1 VHLRSRIPTAFLSDA
16 PGTDVE
22 EFLMAPAR
30 IPCAGCRTRDRRIA
44 ELEAEVKSLRAQ
56 LDQSE
61 RAQNR
66 QAHPFRREQAA
77 AHPKKPG
84 RRKGHQADLR
94 PVPTPDQIDRVV
106 DVPLEECPMC
116 QAPLYDQGQVVQYQ
130 TDLPPIVPIITQFNI
145 ATGYCSCCRQYWQG
159 RHPDQTS
166 DAIGATGNTLGP
178 VVLTM
183 AAEMK
188 HRLGVSY
195 RKICDFLQTY
205 CQLKVCPAAFI
216 RAEQRLADLARPT
229 YELLLEALRQS
240 HVVHA
245 DETGWRVGRLNAW
258 LWVFSSKQAT
268 VYVIRTGKGARGHQV
283 PQEVLG
289 PDFDGYLVVDGL
301 KSYDVLEVAKGR
313 CNGHLLRRCK
323 KVRGTVPTK
332 EQEHIQALS
341 DLLKGAIE
349 LAGRREQV
357 PAEEFAQRVQ
367 DIEDRLDAWLDAN
380 LRRRTPSAD
389 LDRLDMHIRAHRGEW
404 LAFLHDPEV
413 PPTNNHAE
421 QMLRPAVLTRKVG
434 GCNKNLLGAL
444 VHSILSS
451 VMVTCHRQGK
461 RFLDLARKLWWSNEP
476 QAIPVETLPEATKV
490 QPVPETSG

>member
-1 VHLRSRIPTAFLSDA
+1 
-16 PGTDVE
+16 
-22 EFLMAPAR
+22 MAAATVT
-30 IPCAGCRTRDRRIA
+30 CSGCLTRDRRIA
-44 ELEAEVKSLRAQ
+44 QLEAEIKRLRQ
-56 LDQSE
+56 LLDESQ
-61 RAQNR
+61 RASKR
-66 QAHPFRREQAA
+66 QTHPFRREHATE
-77 AHPKKPG
+77 HPKKPG
-84 RRKGHQADLR
+84 RRQGHQADLR
-94 PVPTPDQIDRVV
+94 PVPTPEQIDRVI
-106 DVPLEECPMC
+106 DVPLDECPLC
-116 QAPLYDQGQVVQYQ
+116 QAPLYDEGLVVQYQ

-145 ATGYCSCCRQYWQG
+145 ETGYCSCCRQYWQG

-166 DAIGATGNTLGP
+166 NAIGATGNTLGP

-229 YELLLEALRQS
+229 YELLIDALRQS

-268 VYVIRTGKGARGHQV
+268 VYVIRTGTGARGHQV
-283 PQEVLG
+283 PQDILG

-301 KSYDVLEVAKGR
+301 KTYDVLEVAKGR

-323 KVRGTVPTK
+323 ELREIVPTK
-332 EQEHIQALS
+332 EQQHLQALS
-341 DLLKGAIE
+341 TLLKEAID
-349 LAGRREQV
+349 LAKHRDEQA
-357 PAEEFAQRVQ
+357 PADYGNRVQ
-367 DIEDRLDAWLDAN
+367 EIEDRLDNWLEGN
-380 LRRRTPSAD
+380 ENQRRRSAE
-389 LDRLDMHIRAHRGEW
+389 LARLDQHLRAHRGEW
-404 LAFLHDPEV
+404 LTFLHDPEV

-421 QMLRPAVLTRKVG
+421 QMLRPAVITRKVG

-451 VMVTCHRQGK
+451 IMVTCHRQGK
-461 RFLDLARKLWWSNEP
+461 RFLDLARQLWQSNQP
-476 QAIPVETLPEATKV
+476 QAIPLETLPGTGPPK
-490 QPVPETSG
+490 PPS

>member
-1 VHLRSRIPTAFLSDA
+1 MLEVLAMVA
-16 PGTDVE
+16 
-22 EFLMAPAR
+22 AR
-30 IPCAGCRTRDRRIA
+30 PVCAGCQQRDRRIA
-44 ELEAEVKSLRAQ
+44 ELEEENQKLRQQLGQREAER
-56 LDQSE
+56 
-61 RAQNR
+61 NR
-66 QAHPFRREQAA
+66 QAHPFRREQTAKR
-77 AHPKKPG
+77 PKKPG
-84 RRKGHQADLR
+84 RRPGHKADLR

-106 DVPLEECPMC
+106 NVPLDKCPLC
-116 QAPLYDQGQVVQYQ
+116 DVYLYDLGQVVQYQ

-145 ATGYCSCCRQYWQG
+145 QTGRCPSCRQHWQG

-195 RKICDFLQTY
+195 RKICDFLLTY

-229 YELLLEALRQS
+229 YDLLLDALRRS

-258 LWVFSSKQAT
+258 LWVFSSVNAT
-268 VYVIRTGKGARGHQV
+268 IYVIRTGPGARGHHV
-283 PQEVLG
+283 PEGILG

-301 KSYDVLEVAKGR
+301 KTYDVLEVAKGR

-323 KVRGTVPTK
+323 NLRDLVPNR
-332 EQEHIQALS
+332 ERRQLQALS
-341 DLLKGAIE
+341 DLLKEAID
-349 LAGRREQV
+349 LAARRDQHTA
-357 PAEEFAQRVQ
+357 PAYAQRVQ
-367 DIEDRLDAWLDAN
+367 ALEDRLDAWLDAN
-380 LRRRTPSAD
+380 LHRRRSAE
-389 LDRLDMHIRAHRGEW
+389 LDRLDSHVRAHRGEW
-404 LAFLHDPEV
+404 LTFLHDPEV

-421 QMLRPAVLTRKVG
+421 QMLRPAVITRKVG

-444 VHSILSS
+444 VHSVLSS
-451 VMVTCHRQGK
+451 IMVSCHRQGK
-461 RFLDLARKLWWSNEP
+461 RFLDLARQLWQSQQP
-476 QAIPVETLPEATKV
+476 QAIPLENLPESPQH
-490 QPVPETSG
+490 QPTS

>member
-1 VHLRSRIPTAFLSDA
+1 
-16 PGTDVE
+16 
-22 EFLMAPAR
+22 MASATT
-30 IPCAGCRTRDRRIA
+30 PCAGCRQRDRRIA
-44 ELEAEVKSLRAQ
+44 ELEAELDKLRQQLAQ
-56 LDQSE
+56 DE
-61 RAQNR
+61 RTRNR
-66 QAHPFRREQAA
+66 QAHPFRREQLARRR
-77 AHPKKPG
+77 KKPG
-84 RRKGHQADLR
+84 RRPGHKADLR

-106 DVPLEECPMC
+106 DVRLDECPLC
-116 QAPLYDQGQVVQYQ
+116 QAPLFDQGQVVQYQ
-130 TDLPPIVPIITQFNI
+130 TDLPPIVPVITQFNV

-205 CQLKVCPAAFI
+205 AQLKVCPSAFI

-245 DETGWRVGRLNAW
+245 DETGWRVGRHNAW

-268 VYVIRTGKGARGHQV
+268 VYVVRTGKGARGHRV
-283 PQEVLG
+283 PQDILG

-301 KSYDVLEVAKGR
+301 KTYDVLEVAKGR
-313 CNGHLLRRCK
+313 CNGHLLRRCHK
-323 KVRGTVPTK
+323 LKGTVPA
-332 EQEHIQALS
+332 QERQPLATVS
-341 DLLKGAIE
+341 NLLKEAID
-349 LAGRREQV
+349 LASRREQFK
-357 PAEEFAQRVQ
+357 ADAFAHRVQ
-367 DIEDRLDAWLDAN
+367 DIEDRLDQWLDAN
-380 LRRRTPSAD
+380 LDRVACSAE
-389 LDRLDMHIRAHRGEW
+389 LDRLDSHIRAHRGEW

-421 QMLRPAVLTRKVG
+421 QMLRPAVITRKVG
-434 GCNKNLLGAL
+434 GCNKNLLGAV
-444 VHSILSS
+444 VHGILSS
-451 VMVTCHRQGK
+451 IMVTCHRQGK
-461 RFLDLARKLWWSNEP
+461 RFLDLARKLWQSNEP
-476 QAIPVETLPEATKV
+476 QAISVATLPAATTT
-490 QPVPETSG
+490 PPNPGTSG

>member
-1 VHLRSRIPTAFLSDA
+1 LRQLL
-16 PGTDVE
+16 E
-22 EFLMAPAR
+22 EAQR
-30 IPCAGCRTRDRRIA
+30 AG
-44 ELEAEVKSLRAQ
+44 K
-56 LDQSE
+56 
-61 RAQNR
+61 R
-66 QAHPFRREQAA
+66 QTHPFGREQTTEQSKK
-77 AHPKKPG
+77 PKKPG
-84 RRKGHQADLR
+84 RRKGHKADLR
-94 PVPTPDQIDRVV
+94 PVPTPEQIDRIV
-106 DVPLEECPMC
+106 DVPLDKCPMC
-116 QAPLYDQGQVVQYQ
+116 DVHLYDQDQVVQYQ

-145 ATGYCSCCRQYWQG
+145 ETGYCPCCRQYWQG

-229 YELLLEALRQS
+229 YELLIEALRQS

-245 DETGWRVGRLNAW
+245 DETGWRVGRLSAW

-283 PQEVLG
+283 PQDILG

-301 KSYDVLEVAKGR
+301 KTYDVLEVAKGR

-323 KVRGTVPTK
+323 ELRNVVPTK
-332 EQEHIQALS
+332 EQQHLERLS
-341 DLLKGAIE
+341 SLLKEAID
-349 LAGRREQV
+349 LAKRRDEHAPEEYGRR
-357 PAEEFAQRVQ
+357 VQ
-367 DIEDRLDAWLDAN
+367 EIEDRLDDWLEAN
-380 LRRRTPSAD
+380 VNQRQCSAD
-389 LDRLDMHIRAHRGEW
+389 LDRLDRHIRAHRGEW

-421 QMLRPAVLTRKVG
+421 QMLRPAVITR
-434 GCNKNLLGAL
+434 
-444 VHSILSS
+444 
-451 VMVTCHRQGK
+451 
-461 RFLDLARKLWWSNEP
+461 
-476 QAIPVETLPEATKV
+476 
-490 QPVPETSG
+490 

>member
-1 VHLRSRIPTAFLSDA
+1 
-16 PGTDVE
+16 
-22 EFLMAPAR
+22 
-30 IPCAGCRTRDRRIA
+30 
-44 ELEAEVKSLRAQ
+44 
-56 LDQSE
+56 
-61 RAQNR
+61 
-66 QAHPFRREQAA
+66 
-77 AHPKKPG
+77 
-84 RRKGHQADLR
+84 
-94 PVPTPDQIDRVV
+94 
-106 DVPLEECPMC
+106 MC

-145 ATGYCSCCRQYWQG
+145 ETGYCSCCRQYWQG

-166 DAIGATGNTLGP
+166 DAIGVAGNTLGP

-205 CQLKVCPAAFI
+205 CQLKICPAAFI
-216 RAEQRLADLARPT
+216 RAEQRLADLAKPT

-258 LWVFSSKQAT
+258 LWVFSSKQVT
-268 VYVIRTGKGARGHQV
+268 LYVIRTGTGARSHQV
-283 PQEVLG
+283 PEDILG

-313 CNGHLLRRCK
+313 CNGHLLRRCHK
-323 KVRGTVPTK
+323 LRATVPTK
-332 EQEHIQALS
+332 EQKHIEALS
-341 DLLKGAIE
+341 NLLKEAID
-349 LAGRREQV
+349 LASRRDQQQ
-357 PAEEFAQRVQ
+357 PAAYDRLVQ
-367 DIEDRLDAWLDAN
+367 GIEDRLDDWLEVNA
-380 LRRRTPSAD
+380 RRRTSSAD
-389 LDRLDMHIRAHRGEW
+389 LDRLDAHVRAHRGEW
-404 LAFLHDPEV
+404 LVFLHDPEV

-421 QMLRPAVLTRKVG
+421 QMLRPAVITRKVG

-461 RFLDLARKLWWSNEP
+461 RFLDLARQLWQSTEP
-476 QAIPVETLPEATKV
+476 QAIPVATLPH
-490 QPVPETSG
+490 PTS